1 MRVTISCSSAPGPGH
16 DGLAIAQAA
25 FGITPI
31 MVDVDDDKLEAA
43 KASGAADAV
52 NATTPTPR
60 RP

>member
-1 MRVTISCSSAPGPGH
+1 MMA
-16 DGLAIAQAA
+16 LAIAQAA

-52 NATTPTPR
+52 NATDADAAKTLKKAHGRR
-60 RP
+60 RPRGD